1 MTIQFFG
8 EADNGLNGVNV
19 SWEAPDTSKAG
30 SGTVPDFKTTEEQ
43 LAGIVPYIVYDW
55 NTTDP
60 EQRTGVTGFTWRFV
74 YSNDVDT
81 AVTADEDMTIS
92 IRHSGEELGG
102 HYAPYLL
109 SGDGDVERN
118 GLPPITIKK
127 GEKLEGKVELIEP
140 SYPGRTILRYYTG
153 DNKEECYQWHFIWN
167 WGGGVQPLEVRVLYD
182 IRVPLIDG
190 QPGYKYA
197 RYNYTNITTGATNVI
212 VEPKYYGI
220 GKLEIE
226 DGDYVL
232 VNNDIEMSGKDIPL
246 ISTSLLGN
254 NAEYQPMTREIYR
267 AMGFDYTGQRL
278 IYVRDATGSALSG
291 KKVKWTFPEEI
302 SALNGERT
310 MPDFKSLDEQFSSE
324 GFFPYIEFVSEDN
337 YITAIKYRF
346 VQSPDI
352 ETPYKPDMFCVMGFE
367 QNFKAPEGEVNYYEY
382 GGIYRTLETTKASY
396 EGDTWTLPKPIS
408 LDALEGLGVWI
419 CVYPDIQT
427 WDEYYD
433 LWLNN
438 KALLPENHIDY
449 TWLFDPHMP
458 VARLSLIGDEELESI
473 SGDISGALGED
484 FGEIF
489 AVQREE
495 VGEDSEA
502 TDDVKDLIES
512 GDTELV
518 GRFKQLNITES
529 GTYAVKVTLPDE
541 LYDELEGAASAD
553 LAVYPITYSDVGE
566 SGGSSTMSI
575 MASSIFSAEANDR
588 PVTGSLLASDGKTFN
603 TVDTKD
609 FILTAYLKKADGDNY
624 TNYSLYL
631 ALGTDNPAASNGPKD
646 NNNQDASTTGDID
659 LTAQEIDSSI
669 KTKITGLINNS
680 EYEVKTLEDVRES
693 ITAYAKTP
701 QPNTRILNEISGNFE
716 NFAQA
721 GTLPAFTLDVEK
733 PVILILKVTADS
745 ANNLPLHFFKMEG
758 SEVAGSILKYVKF
771 SSSPDTAEDKN
782 AVFYDEAGNKTNTL
796 SSRIIYV
803 SAVFENGS
811 YAPLAATGTKKI
823 DTVNS
828 GPNSS
833 SSGCNSGLM
842 GIATLVLLMIHLKK
856 SR

>member
-1 MTIQFFG
+1 M
-8 EADNGLNGVNV
+8 
-19 SWEAPDTSKAG
+19 
-30 SGTVPDFKTTEEQ
+30 
-43 LAGIVPYIVYDW
+43 YDW

-60 EQRTGVTGFTWRFV
+60 GQRTGVTGFTWRFV

-81 AVTADEDMTIS
+81 AVTAEEDMTIS

-109 SGDGDVERN
+109 PGDVERN

-127 GEKLEGKVELIEP
+127 GEKLEGKVELTEP
-140 SYPGRTILRYYTG
+140 SFPGRTILRYYTG
-153 DNKEECYQWHFIWN
+153 DKKEECYQWHFIWN

-190 QPGYKYA
+190 QPQYKYA
-197 RYNYTNITTGATNVI
+197 RYNYTNITTGATNVL
-212 VEPKYYGI
+212 VEPQYYGI
-220 GKLEIE
+220 GRLEIE

-232 VNNDIEMSGKDIPL
+232 VNNDIEISGKDIPL

-267 AMGFDYTGQRL
+267 AMGYDYTGQRL

-291 KKVKWTFPEEI
+291 KKVKWTFPDEI

-310 MPDFKSLDEQFSSE
+310 MPDFKSIDEQFSSE

-337 YITAIKYRF
+337 NITAIKYRF

-352 ETPYKPDMFCVMGFE
+352 DTPYKPETFCVMGFE

-382 GGIYRTLETTKASY
+382 GGIYRSIETTQASY

-408 LDALEGLGVWI
+408 LDDLEGLGVWI

-458 VARLSLIGDEELESI
+458 VARLSLIDDEELDNI
-473 SGDISGALGED
+473 SGDIAGSLSED
-484 FGEIF
+484 IGEIF

-553 LAVYPITYSDVGE
+553 LAVYPLTSNLGE
-566 SGGSSTMSI
+566 SGGSSTMSVR
-575 MASSIFSAEANDR
+575 ASGVGRISSAAGDK
-588 PVTGSLLASDGKTFN
+588 PVTGSLLASDGKTFD
-603 TVDTKD
+603 TVGTKD
-609 FILTAYLKKADGDNY
+609 FILTAYLKKADGENY

-631 ALGTDNPAASNGPKD
+631 GMGTDKPAPSDRPED
-646 NNNQDASTTGDID
+646 NNNQEGTDDPEDNNSPDGDTTGNFD
-659 LTAQEIDSSI
+659 LTAQQIDPAI
-669 KTKITGLINNS
+669 KATITGQINSNG
-680 EYEVKTLEDVRES
+680 YEVKTLAEAGEY
-693 ITAYAKTP
+693 ITAYAKNP
-701 QPNTRILNEISGNFE
+701 QQNARILNEISGDFKD
-716 NFAQA
+716 FAQA
-721 GTLPAFTLDVEK
+721 GTLPAFTLNLEK

-758 SEVAGSILKYVKF
+758 SEVGGSTYKYVKF
-771 SSSPDTAEDKN
+771 SSAPDTVEDKN
-782 AVFYDEAGNKTNTL
+782 AVFYDDAGNTTETL
-796 SSRIIYV
+796 SSTTVYV
-803 SAVFENGS
+803 SAVFGSGS
-811 YAPLAATGTKKI
+811 YAPVAATGTKKGSN
-823 DTVNS
+823 DVGS
-828 GPNSS
+828 GPSSSS
-833 SSGCNSGLM
+833 SSGCDTGLM
-842 GIATLVLLMIHLKK
+842 GIGALVLLMIPLKK